1 MRTRARR
8 SNGQQIAPV
17 PVTGGDADA
26 LIAFTIE
33 EQARASS
40 GVRWGR

>member
-8 SNGQQIAPV
+8 SNGQRIATV

-26 LIAFTIE
+26 PAAFTID

-40 GVRWGR
+40 VVRWGT